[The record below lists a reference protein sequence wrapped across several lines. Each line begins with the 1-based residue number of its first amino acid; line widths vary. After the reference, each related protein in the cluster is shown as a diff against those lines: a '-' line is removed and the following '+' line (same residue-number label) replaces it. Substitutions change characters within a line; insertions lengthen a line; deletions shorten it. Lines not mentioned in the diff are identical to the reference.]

1 MNECIQRVVRRAL
14 TASHIRIQPAARR
27 VVVAAATADDVRA
40 TNGQQTRLTRPDPGD
55 FIDLAACDHG
65 VGLIH
70 SVQFHCSGD
79 PLGLGATQLAS
90 SHMKY
95 GSSTLYNLVR
105 RAAVRN

>member
-1 MNECIQRVVRRAL
+1 MNECIQRAVRRAL

-65 VGLIH
+65 EFI
-70 SVQFHCSGD
+70 QF
-79 PLGLGATQLAS
+79 
-90 SHMKY
+90 
-95 GSSTLYNLVR
+95 SSTARGIHWVWEQ
-105 RAAVRN
+105 RNSQART

>member
-1 MNECIQRVVRRAL
+1 MNECIQRAVRRAL

-65 VGLIH
+65 VGLH

-90 SHMKY
+90 SHMKFTVVVP
-95 GSSTLYNLVR
+95 STQS

>member
-1 MNECIQRVVRRAL
+1 MNECIQRAVRRAL

-65 VGLIH
+65 VGLI
-70 SVQFHCSGD
+70 QF
-79 PLGLGATQLAS
+79 
-90 SHMKY
+90 
-95 GSSTLYNLVR
+95 SSTARGIHWVWEQ
-105 RAAVRN
+105 RNSQART